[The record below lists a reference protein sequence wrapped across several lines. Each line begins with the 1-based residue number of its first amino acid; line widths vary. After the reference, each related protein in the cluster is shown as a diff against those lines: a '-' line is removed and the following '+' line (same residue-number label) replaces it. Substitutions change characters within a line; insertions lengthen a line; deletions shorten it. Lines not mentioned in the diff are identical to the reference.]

1 MIMVRDYRKLEV
13 WRLSYILTIKLYKLT
28 EKYPEHEQGNL
39 ISQIRRAS
47 TSIPLNIAEGTS
59 RFTKKAYL
67 QFLQYGYGSIREL
80 QVLLEL
86 SKDLGYISRIDY
98 EEIDEDIDKLSRKL
112 FLFLK
117 KVEKEKFFSF

>member
-1 MIMVRDYRKLEV
+1 MVRDYRKLEV

-86 SKDLGYISRIDY
+86 SKDLGYVSRIDY

>member
-1 MIMVRDYRKLEV
+1 MVRDYRKLEV

>member
-1 MIMVRDYRKLEV
+1 MVRDYRKLEV

-117 KVEKEKFFSF
+117 KV